1 MDSIKSMKPTDTELS
16 LTDLREMIGTRVR
29 FENRCWEIV
38 EILEDG
44 PAIILQDCDQHT
56 VIQPDQ
62 HGEAHRRVPST
73 RTIPIFTPEGQTLST
88 VFLSMDLEEEGEKS

>member
-1 MDSIKSMKPTDTELS
+1 MKPNDTDLS

-29 FENRCWEIV
+29 FENRSWEIV

-44 PAIILQDCDQHT
+44 PALILQDCNQQT

-62 HGEAHRRVPST
+62 YGEAHRRVPST
-73 RTIPIFTPEGQTLST
+73 RTIPIFTPEGNTLST
-88 VFLSMDLEEEGEKS
+88 VFLSMDLEEESIKS